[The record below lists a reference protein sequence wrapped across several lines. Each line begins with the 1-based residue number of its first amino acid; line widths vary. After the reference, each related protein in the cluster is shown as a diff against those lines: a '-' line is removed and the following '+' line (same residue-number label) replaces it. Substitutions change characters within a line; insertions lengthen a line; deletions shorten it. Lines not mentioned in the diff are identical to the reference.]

1 MNVKEQVLRAFEAN
15 RGKLISGSEIARK
28 LDVSRNAVW
37 KAVKSLQDEGY
48 IINSESNKGYCLA
61 NDNDI
66 LSAQSISCYLND
78 KAKNLRIEVHKKV
91 ESTNNILKSIAASK
105 EAEGKVIIAEEQT
118 SGRGRFGRTFYSP
131 ANTGIYMSILLRPD
145 FTAQESLFITTSA
158 AVAVSEAIEKMSG
171 CEAKIKWVNDIYCN
185 DKKVCGI
192 LTEASFNIENG
203 MLDYA
208 VLGIGLNVIN
218 PDEDFPDDIKNIAT
232 SIYCKETYTGGKRS
246 KLAAEILNN
255 FMFYYEN
262 INERTFLKEYRKR
275 SLLIGKEISV
285 ISPSNSRNAVALDID
300 DECRLIVKWEDG
312 SIEAISS
319 GEVSIR
325 KIN

>member
-1 MNVKEQVLRAFEAN
+1 MNVKEQVLKEFESN

-28 LDVSRNAVW
+28 LNVSRNAVW

-48 IINSESNKGYCLA
+48 IINSKSNKGYCLVK
-61 NDNDI
+61 DNDI
-66 LSAQSISCYLND
+66 LSAQSISSYLNE
-78 KAKNLRIEVHKKV
+78 KTKSLRIEVHKKV
-91 ESTNNILKSIAASK
+91 ESTNTILKSIAAGG

-118 SGRGRFGRTFYSP
+118 SGRGRFGRSFYSP
-131 ANTGIYMSILLRPD
+131 ANTGIYMSILLRPG

-158 AVAVSEAIEKMSG
+158 AVAVAEAIEKMSG

-232 SIYCKETYTGGKRS
+232 SIYSKETYTGGKRS

-262 INERTFLKEYRKR
+262 INERTFLKGYRKR

-285 ISPSNSRNAVALDID
+285 ISPSNSRKALAVDID

-312 SIEAISS
+312 NIEAISS

>member
-1 MNVKEQVLRAFEAN
+1 MNVKEEVLKEFEAN
-15 RGKLISGSEIARK
+15 RGKLISGSEIAKK
-28 LDVSRNAVW
+28 LNVSRNAVW

-48 IINSESNKGYCLA
+48 IINSEVNKGYSLSNE
-61 NDNDI
+61 NDL
-66 LSAQSISCYLND
+66 LSPQSISSYLND
-78 KAKNLRIEVHKKV
+78 KTKKLKIEVFKTL
-91 ESTNNILKSIAASK
+91 ESTNTLLKNIAAK
-105 EAEGKVIIAEEQT
+105 GEDEGKVIIAEEQT

-131 ANTGIYMSILLRPD
+131 ANTGIYMSILLKPN
-145 FTAQESLFITTSA
+145 FSAQESLYVTTSA
-158 AVAVSEAIEKMSG
+158 AVAVAEAIEKVSG

-203 MLDYA
+203 MLDYV

-218 PDEDFPDDIKNIAT
+218 PKEDFPDDIKNIAS
-232 SIYCKETYTGGKRS
+232 SIFNVETYTGGLRI
-246 KLAAEILNN
+246 KLVADILNN
-255 FMFYYEN
+255 FWYYYEN
-262 INERTFLKEYRKR
+262 IKERTFLKKYKKR
-275 SLLIGKEISV
+275 SLIIGKEINV
-285 ISPSNSRNAVALDID
+285 ISSSRSKKAFVLDID

>member
-1 MNVKEQVLRAFEAN
+1 
-15 RGKLISGSEIARK
+15 
-28 LDVSRNAVW
+28 
-37 KAVKSLQDEGY
+37 
-48 IINSESNKGYCLA
+48 
-61 NDNDI
+61 
-66 LSAQSISCYLND
+66 
-78 KAKNLRIEVHKKV
+78 
-91 ESTNNILKSIAASK
+91 
-105 EAEGKVIIAEEQT
+105 
-118 SGRGRFGRTFYSP
+118 
-131 ANTGIYMSILLRPD
+131 
-145 FTAQESLFITTSA
+145 
-158 AVAVSEAIEKMSG
+158 MSG